1 MHTLRTGSAV
11 YEILRIPLNRTFP
24 DRVCASILLLEVYAN
39 PSEDGIR
46 GGSALWRSTFSPQ
59 AAFNC
64 DLVGKVSHRTQEG
77 LASWQPN
84 APPPSPAGARVPED
98 PVRANP
104 AFNSPGGRST
114 ARRTVI

>member
-1 MHTLRTGSAV
+1 MYINMHTLRTGSAV

-84 APPPSPAGARVPED
+84 ARYQLAGV
-98 PVRANP
+98 
-104 AFNSPGGRST
+104 
-114 ARRTVI
+114 RRTTVNPEKAVGESNQL